1 MTNIKLC
8 SFMCCLFIIVCVF
21 ARVSYDSVEWRNA
34 PETIITAKNGTNITF
49 KGNDTRIGKTDLKKR
64 FSVNKS
70 SRVNDALE
78 KS

>member
-1 MTNIKLC
+1 
-8 SFMCCLFIIVCVF
+8 MCCLFIIVCVF

-49 KGNDTRIGKTDLKKR
+49 KGKKNRNGKTDLKKR

-70 SRVNDALE
+70 SRVNYTIE
-78 KS
+78 KP